1 MSSSQGHPQLVL
13 EIPLV
18 DLRTC
23 FRGARW
29 IGDGVEF
36 HDGPAAE
43 MDATQSLKHGGY
55 IHAAAAK
62 LDETVRALLAG
73 RKRLDIL
80 KMEKQEAVAIG
91 LDGLHGIAA
100 TLEIVSDI
108 EFQLQIAWIA
118 RFEDLRDLLR
128 MLAERTH
135 VIVVAQWN
143 AKVGCALA
151 ELAEQSSKLLAVC
164 SGNAAIAGAVVGNL
178 QINSAGLPQEF
189 CVRKVLGNFLGFRR
203 VDIDAPA
210 RQGNKVQFVLLQK
223 ISERSGRSKFRDAIR
238 AKLNARKAKSGNIF
252 DCLAVVPAPRDG
264 SVAELDFSRRRRNW

>member
-1 MSSSQGHPQLVL
+1 MASSQGHPQLVL
-13 EIPLV
+13 EIGLV
-18 DLRTC
+18 DLGAC
-23 FRGARW
+23 FWSARG

-43 MDATQSLKHGGY
+43 MDATQSGERGGY

-62 LDETVRALLAG
+62 LDETVRAFVAG
-73 RKRLDIL
+73 RERLDVL
-80 KMEKQEAVAIG
+80 EVEKQEAVAIG
-91 LDGLHGIAA
+91 LDGLCGIAA
-100 TLEIVSDI
+100 ALEIVRDI
-108 EFQLQIAWIA
+108 EFQLHIARIA

-143 AKVGCALA
+143 AKVGGALA
-151 ELAEQSSKLLAVC
+151 EFAEQSSKLLAVC
-164 SGNAAIAGAVVGNL
+164 GGNAAMAGAVVGNL

-189 CVRKVLGNFLGFRR
+189 CVRKVLGNFFRFRR

-210 RQGNKVQFVLLQK
+210 RQGDKVQFVLLQK

-238 AKLNARKAKSGNIF
+238 AKLNARKAKSGNIL

-264 SVAELDFSRRRRNW
+264 GVAELDFSRRRRNW